1 MFIVHSGELLKYQSG
16 TSGRMVKLVRF
27 KPGDFLGE
35 TSLIAMEP
43 RAFTVVAEK
52 ESQLWELTNID
63 LYRLYQEDVQSYVMV
78 LQNINR
84 ELCRRV
90 RWAEN
95 RITDYADEFKS
106 TSTQIGLDV
115 KKLRAARSIT
125 KNDK

>member
-1 MFIVHSGELLKYQSG
+1 
-16 TSGRMVKLVRF
+16 
-27 KPGDFLGE
+27 
-35 TSLIAMEP
+35 
-43 RAFTVVAEK
+43 
-52 ESQLWELTNID
+52 
-63 LYRLYQEDVQSYVMV
+63 MV

-106 TSTQIGLDV
+106 TTTQIGLDV
-115 KKLRAARSIT
+115 KKLRAARAII